1 MRVDW
6 SKIRFVAAPIFLFSS
21 TLLIGCGGPEGLAEV
36 SGVVSLNGKSLSTG
50 SVVFI
55 GSDKVAPVVAPIE
68 PDGHYSA
75 KKVPSGSVTVAVHSP
90 NPKDEAD
97 SIRAKSADRAGAT
110 GKPAPPPGP
119 DPKLWFPIPAKY
131 SDPATS
137 GLSYPIKPGS
147 NSLNIELK

>member
-1 MRVDW
+1 MSVDW
-6 SKIRFVAAPIFLFSS
+6 LKIRHVATPIVFFSS
-21 TLLIGCGGPEGLAEV
+21 ALLIGCGGSDGLAEV

-55 GSDKVAPVVAPIE
+55 GSDKVAPVVVPIE
-68 PDGHYSA
+68 ADGHYSA
-75 KKVPSGSVTVAVHSP
+75 RKVPSGTVTVTVHSP

-97 SIRAKSADRAGAT
+97 SVRAKNADRAGVT
-110 GKPAPPPGP
+110 GKAPPPPGP
-119 DPKLWFPIPAKY
+119 DPKLWFPIPTKY
-131 SDPATS
+131 NDPSKS